1 MGYVLKKS
9 AEYLNGFHRYI
20 SEKRAAAGRPSA
32 KEALPLMQDSNAV
45 LNSLPPVGERILL
58 YDTYSFSDLPGAL
71 LYDRYETD
79 IGGTPIAYYVRQ
91 VTDSNV
97 VLERT
102 LETYNEDIT
111 LTRTVPCRWFTSG
124 HCGWITCRDYYKRK
138 QHEKT
143 T

>member
-9 AEYLNGFHRYI
+9 EEYLNGFHRYFAQ
-20 SEKRAAAGRPSA
+20 KRAAGRPTT
-32 KEALPLMQDSNAV
+32 EDTLPLMQDSRTA
-45 LNSLPPVGERILL
+45 LNPLPKAGDRILL
-58 YDTYSFSDLPGAL
+58 FDTYTFSDLPGAA

-91 VTDSNV
+91 VTESNV

-111 LTRTVPCRWFTSG
+111 LTRTVPCKWITSG
-124 HCGWITCRDYYKRK
+124 HCGWITCNDYYRK
-138 QHEKT
+138 GGT
-143 T
+143 S